1 MPQTVNYLIKKQC
14 KTRTPV
20 SSFTIKVLMYQIFR
34 ALAYIHSMGICHR
47 DIKPNNLLL
56 DLTTGVLKVCDFGRF
71 AFTLFSFYVYF
82 IVSKFN
88 S

>member
-20 SSFTIKVLMYQIFR
+20 SSLTIKVLMYQIFR

-71 AFTLFSFYVYF
+71 AFTLSLSLTHFKF
-82 IVSKFN
+82 IL
-88 S
+88 